1 MRAASGA
8 SSPQSGVLAPHAAT
22 TSSAAG
28 PAITVGLRLARVI
41 QTNLAPYVS
50 VRRVKRIATGLVLLA
65 WAGTARAQVAP
76 AAPEAVAVGDW
87 KLVPVAEARIR
98 GEYRRDLDTGD
109 RGILVER
116 ARLGADAERGP
127 VEMRIVLQDSR
138 LWNLGA
144 GSDALGQPRPLA
156 QIGAYEAWVEAHTS
170 SAHPSFVRV
179 GRQAV
184 TWGEGRLLG
193 ASDWSPTGRSI
204 DAARGRLAVGNW
216 AFEALAASLSDP
228 VAPGGSALDPLFAV
242 ELYGLARF
250 AQLDPAASLEG
261 SVRGETYTPSL
272 RLHGD
277 AHGWTWGAEGA
288 LQLGRAASFV
298 QDRLAWATA
307 GHVAYAF
314 EHVLLSPSVR
324 LGGSY
329 ASGDHGG
336 TVYHAFDPMLP
347 DAHRWYGAM
356 DLFGWSNEVEGN
368 ARVAIVP
375 WTDAQAAVEYRYARM
390 VEAGGS
396 WRTDNLVTIA
406 PPTASTDLE
415 LGHEIDA
422 TLRWSPWVPL
432 ELSAG
437 YSVLVLG
444 AAAKSVLASERVRG
458 SDLAH
463 MAMGQATVKLP

>member
-1 MRAASGA
+1 M
-8 SSPQSGVLAPHAAT
+8 
-22 TSSAAG
+22 
-28 PAITVGLRLARVI
+28 
-41 QTNLAPYVS
+41 
-50 VRRVKRIATGLVLLA
+50 ATGLVLLA

-76 AAPEAVAVGDW
+76 PAPESIAVGDW
-87 KLVPVAEARIR
+87 KLTPVAEMRVR
-98 GEYRRDLDTGD
+98 GEYRRDLGTED
-109 RGILVER
+109 RGMLLER
-116 ARLGADAERGP
+116 ARLGLDVERGP
-127 VEMRIVLQDSR
+127 VEMRIVLQDAR
-138 LWNLGA
+138 LWDLGA
-144 GSDALGQPRPLA
+144 GSDADGQPTPLA
-156 QIGAYEAWVEAHTS
+156 QTGAYEAWGEARTS

-193 ASDWSPTGRSI
+193 SSDWSPTARSL
-204 DAARGRLAVGNW
+204 DAARGRLVTGDW

-228 VAPGGSALDPLFAV
+228 VPPAGSVVAPAYGELLGARIEWAIDPLLAV

-250 AQLDPAASLEG
+250 AQIDPTLSLEG

-288 LQLGRAASFV
+288 LQLGRAVAFA

-314 EHVLLSPSVR
+314 QNVKLSPALR
-324 LGGSY
+324 LGSSY

-336 TVYHAFDPMLP
+336 NQYTAFDPLLP
-347 DAHRWYGAM
+347 DAHTWYGAM
-356 DLFGWSNEVEGN
+356 DLFAWSNAIEGN
-368 ARVAIVP
+368 ARASIAP
-375 WTDAQAAVEYRYARM
+375 WTAATAAVEYRYARL
-390 VEAGGS
+390 VEAGGA
-396 WRTDNLVTIA
+396 WRSDYLVTIT
-406 PPTASTDLE
+406 PASTNGDLE

-437 YSVLVLG
+437 YSVLILG
-444 AAAKSVLASERVRG
+444 AGAKGALAAERVPAA
-458 SDLAH
+458 DLAH
-463 MAMGQATVKLP
+463 MAMGQATVRLP